1 MSSLLP
7 AGEGGRRP
15 DALIY
20 IEAESELDL
29 APLLPRDWTI
39 IRSKITGQVGYHLL
53 QAVSQCLPFARK
65 DS

>member
-29 APLLPRDWTI
+29 APLLPRDWTTI
-39 IRSKITGQVGYHLL
+39 DLMEQRG
-53 QAVSQCLPFARK
+53 A
-65 DS
+65 